1 MARSQEKPRRKA
13 SGGRYHSF
21 RTKKRHELAGY
32 PAQTKLETEEKRKIR
47 RTRGSNQ
54 KNVVLTTN
62 SISVTDAKGKATKTT
77 ILNVVGNP
85 ANPHLV
91 RRNIITKGSVVET
104 KLGKARVTSRP
115 GQHGVVNG
123 VLVTA

>member
-13 SGGRYHSF
+13 SGGRYHPY
-21 RTKKRHELAGY
+21 RTKKRHELAGF
-32 PAQTKLETEEKRKIR
+32 PAQTKLEAAEKQKTRRVRGGSRKYILLEAK
-47 RTRGSNQ
+47 Q
-54 KNVVLTTN
+54 
-62 SISVTDAKGKATKTT
+62 ISVADAKGKVAKTD

-91 RRNIITKGSVVET
+91 RRNIITKGAVVET

-123 VLVTA
+123 ILVS